1 MKKAM
6 QISLGGMYFHIDED
20 AYNLLQDYT
29 NSLRE
34 YFSKE
39 GESSKEIIDDIEQ
52 RMAEL
57 LNERISEK
65 KQVINMDDI
74 NHAIKTLGKIEDFE
88 FEKPENGEGS
98 KSEYQ
103 TFTRKTSRRLY
114 RDPDSSIFGGVCSG
128 LAAYFNVDPWVV
140 RIIFIIMLFINVI
153 IPPFISLFGFG
164 ILLYI
169 ILWIVIPKARTT
181 AQKLQMRGEPVT
193 VQNIK
198 RSFNDEYQK
207 VKSGIEGFSKSEGY
221 KKTRD
226 AAEEV
231 LHVIG
236 RIILVFLKII
246 VYFIGIV
253 FLIAGILL
261 LAGVGTALFSR
272 FHWFGP
278 FNWHLPNIFI
288 PDISDFF
295 VNPATASVV
304 AACLIILIAIPVI
317 SLIVWGIKLLLNVRG
332 SNKVLQAM
340 AVTVWVIA
348 LIVLIALVFTEGEA
362 FAFEASGSSTEVI
375 DPSGSST
382 LYLELKDRTDYM
394 EGITI
399 YSLFDY
405 DIYYDKDEDKI
416 LGEPEL
422 RIEEN
427 DNDQIE
433 LFIRKSMRNI
443 GMRDADQ
450 NLEEIEYEMELKDS
464 ILVFNRFF
472 SMDDD
477 YKWRFPEVELIL
489 KIPENQK
496 IYVTDGMEEI
506 LGDVWVE
513 NSYGSWELP
522 GKTWI
527 MSDDRLKRIDKVAE

>member
-20 AYNLLQDYT
+20 AYNLLQEYV

-39 GESSKEIIDDIEQ
+39 GEDSKEIIDDIEQ

-57 LNERISEK
+57 LNARISDK
-65 KQVINMDDI
+65 KQVISLDDI
-74 NHAIKTLGKIEDFE
+74 NQAIKTLGKIEDFE
-88 FEKPENGEGS
+88 FEKPVNGAGDED
-98 KSEYQ
+98 EYQ
-103 TFTRKTSRRLY
+103 AFSRKAYRRLY
-114 RDPDSSIFGGVCSG
+114 RDPDNSILGGVCSG
-128 LAAYFNVDPWVV
+128 MAAYFNVDPWVV
-140 RIIFIIMLFINVI
+140 RVIFIILLFINVI

-164 ILLYI
+164 VLLYI

-198 RSFNDEYQK
+198 RSINEEYQK
-207 VKSGIEGFSKSEGY
+207 VKSGIEGFSKTDGY
-221 KKTRD
+221 RKTRD
-226 AAEEV
+226 AAEEI

-236 RIILVFLKII
+236 RIIVVFLKII
-246 VYFIGIV
+246 VYFIGFA
-253 FLIAGILL
+253 FLIVGILL
-261 LAGVGTALFSR
+261 LAGVGTAIFAR

-278 FNWHLPNIFI
+278 FNWHWPNVFI
-288 PDISDFF
+288 PDISNFF
-295 VNPATASVV
+295 VNPATASIVV
-304 AACLIILIAIPVI
+304 ACLMILIAIPVI
-317 SLIVWGIKLLLNVRG
+317 SLIVWGIKLLLNVHGGNR
-332 SNKVLQAM
+332 VLQAM
-340 AVTVWVIA
+340 AVTIWVIA

-362 FAFEASGSSTEVI
+362 FAFQASGTSTEVI
-375 DPSGSST
+375 HPSESST
-382 LYLELKDRTDYM
+382 LYLELKDQQNYM

-405 DIYYDKDEDKI
+405 DIYYDRDKDKI

-422 RIEEN
+422 KIEES
-427 DNDQIE
+427 DNNQIE
-433 LFIRKSMRNI
+433 LFVRKSMRNI
-443 GMRDADQ
+443 GMREADR
-450 NLEEIEYEMELKDS
+450 NLEEIDYGMELKDS
-464 ILVFNRFF
+464 VLIFDRFF

-489 KIPENQK
+489 KIPENQR
-496 IYVTDGMEEI
+496 IYITEGMEEI

-513 NSYGSWELP
+513 DSYGSWDLP
-522 GKTWI
+522 GKTWF
-527 MSDDRLKRIDKVAE
+527 MSDDRLKRYDQVTE

>member
-20 AYNLLQDYT
+20 AYNLLQEYT
-29 NSLRE
+29 SSLRD

-39 GESSKEIIDDIEQ
+39 GESGNEIIDDIEQ

-57 LNERISEK
+57 LNARISEK
-65 KQVINMDDI
+65 KQVINLDDI
-74 NHAIKTLGKIEDFE
+74 NQAIKTLGKIEDFE
-88 FEKPENGEGS
+88 FEKPANGTDSGN
-98 KSEYQ
+98 EYQ
-103 TFTRKTSRRLY
+103 AFSRKTNRRLY
-114 RDPDSSIFGGVCSG
+114 RDPDNSVLGGVCSG

-169 ILWIVIPKARTT
+169 ILWIVIPKARST

-193 VQNIK
+193 VRNIK
-198 RSFNDEYQK
+198 RSINDEYQK
-207 VKSGIEGFSKSEGY
+207 VKSGFEGFSKSEGY
-221 KKTRD
+221 KKTKD
-226 AAEEV
+226 VAEEV

-236 RIILVFLKII
+236 RIILVFFKII
-246 VYFIGIV
+246 VSFIGIAL
-253 FLIAGILL
+253 LIVGILL
-261 LAGVGTALFSR
+261 LAGVGTAIFSR

-278 FNWHLPNIFI
+278 FNWHFPNIFI
-288 PDISDFF
+288 PNISDFF
-295 VNPATASVV
+295 VNPATASIV

-362 FAFEASGSSTEVI
+362 FAFEASGTSTEVI
-375 DPSGSST
+375 KPSESST
-382 LYLELKDRTDYM
+382 LYLELKDKKDYM

-405 DIYYDKDEDKI
+405 DIYYDKEEDKI

-422 RIEEN
+422 KIEES
-427 DNDQIE
+427 DNNQIE
-433 LFIRKSMRNI
+433 LFVRKSMRNI
-443 GMRDADQ
+443 GMREADK
-450 NLEEIEYEMELKDS
+450 NLEEIEYELELKDS

-477 YKWRFPEVELIL
+477 YRWRFPEVELIL
-489 KIPENQK
+489 KIPEDQK
-496 IYVTDGMEEI
+496 IYISEGMEEI
-506 LGDVWVE
+506 LGNVWVE

-527 MSDDRLKRIDKVAE
+527 MSDDRLKRYDIVPE

>member
-20 AYNLLQDYT
+20 AYNLLQEYT

-39 GESSKEIIDDIEQ
+39 GESSKEIIDDIER

-57 LNERISEK
+57 LNAQISEK
-65 KQVINMDDI
+65 KQVINLEDI
-74 NHAIKTLGKIEDFE
+74 NQAIKTLGKIEDFE
-88 FEKPENGEGS
+88 FEKPANGSDAED
-98 KSEYQ
+98 EYQ
-103 TFTRKTSRRLY
+103 AFNRKAYRRLY
-114 RDPDSSIFGGVCSG
+114 RDPENSLLGGVCSG

-140 RIIFIIMLFINVI
+140 RIIFIIMLFINVV
-153 IPPFISLFGFG
+153 IPPFMSLFGFG
-164 ILLYI
+164 VLLYV

-198 RSFNDEYQK
+198 RSINDEYQK

-221 KKTRD
+221 QKTRD
-226 AAEEV
+226 VAEEV

-246 VYFIGIV
+246 VYCIGIA
-253 FLIAGILL
+253 FLIIGLLL
-261 LAGVGTALFSR
+261 LAGVGTAIFSH

-278 FNWHLPNIFI
+278 FNWHWPNVYLP
-288 PDISDFF
+288 DVSDFF
-295 VNPATASVV
+295 ANPATASIV

-317 SLIVWGIKLLLNVRG
+317 SLIVWGIKLVLNVHGGNR
-332 SNKVLQAM
+332 VLQAM
-340 AVTVWVIA
+340 AVTIWVIA
-348 LIVLIALVFTEGEA
+348 LIVLVALAFTEGEA
-362 FAFEASGSSTEVI
+362 FAFQASDTSTEVI
-375 DPSGSST
+375 NPSKSSA
-382 LYLELKDRTDYM
+382 LYLELKDKKDYM

-399 YSLFDY
+399 YSIFDY
-405 DIYYDKDEDKI
+405 DIYFDKEEDKI

-422 RIEEN
+422 KIEES
-427 DNDQIE
+427 DNNRIE

-443 GMRDADQ
+443 GMKDADRD
-450 NLEEIEYEMELKDS
+450 LDEIEYGLELKDS
-464 ILVFNRFF
+464 ILIFDRFF
-472 SMDDD
+472 SLDED

-496 IYVTDGMEEI
+496 IFVSEGMQEI
-506 LGDVWVE
+506 LGDIWIE
-513 NSYGSWELP
+513 NSGGNWELP

-527 MSDDRLKRIDKVAE
+527 MSDKRLKQYKEVAE